1 LIGFAQKLINFSGS
15 QISFIDVNNHISKN
29 SELKESIRA
38 IEQIAPNHVSL
49 LNEGRINPDFIKQQN
64 LMLISME
71 SWKYL
76 IETKSDWLTSIPST
90 LIIAEKE

>member
-1 LIGFAQKLINFSGS
+1 
-15 QISFIDVNNHISKN
+15 
-29 SELKESIRA
+29 
-38 IEQIAPNHVSL
+38 
-49 LNEGRINPDFIKQQN
+49 
-64 LMLISME
+64 MLISME

>member
-1 LIGFAQKLINFSGS
+1 M
-15 QISFIDVNNHISKN
+15 
-29 SELKESIRA
+29 
-38 IEQIAPNHVSL
+38 EQIAPNHVRL
-49 LNEGRINPDFIKQQN
+49 LNEGKISPDFIKQQN

-76 IETKSDWLTSIPST
+76 IDTKHHWLTTIPST